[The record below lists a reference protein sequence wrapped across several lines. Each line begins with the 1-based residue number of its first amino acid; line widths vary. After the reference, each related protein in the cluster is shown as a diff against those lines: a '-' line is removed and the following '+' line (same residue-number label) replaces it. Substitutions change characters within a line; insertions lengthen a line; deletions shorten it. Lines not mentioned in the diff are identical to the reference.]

1 MRAFDLKVSARFAR
15 DVQKCPG
22 AGAGKDTVRLAVGL
36 IVVKLDVIV
45 DVRVD
50 GEEVFE
56 TVVVEIEQSQT
67 PSAALDGFGAE
78 SALPGRVGEE
88 AFAEIPEERVG
99 LAFER
104 RDDQIG
110 QSVVVVIAKIH
121 AHSRYGTPAVVN
133 RDARCKPTLLK
144 TAAPVVAKEKVGQ
157 RVVGDEDVNK
167 PVIVIIGNRHA
178 HSFADVFADPAL
190 R

>member
-1 MRAFDLKVSARFAR
+1 FDRLIQRGRHDIDAPVVIEIGERAAAMRGFDLKVRARFAR
-15 DVQKCPG
+15 EKRPGTG
-22 AGAGKDTVRLAVGL
+22 AGEDAVRLAVSL

-45 DVRVD
+45 DMRVD

-56 TVVVEIEQSQT
+56 TVVVEIEQPQT
-67 PSAALDGFGAE
+67 PSAALNGLGAE

-88 AFAEIPEERVG
+88 AFAEISKERVG

-121 AHSRYGTPAVVN
+121 AHCRYGTPAVV
-133 RDARCKPTLLK
+133 DS
-144 TAAPVVAKEKVGQ
+144 
-157 RVVGDEDVNK
+157 D
-167 PVIVIIGNRHA
+167 
-178 HSFADVFADPAL
+178 
-190 R
+190 